1 MPRNGHP
8 TAEAIP
14 HGIDM
19 AGMEDKDPAQAT
31 PNDRDAAVWPALMRR
46 AQEGDQAA
54 YRRLLIAITPYL
66 RAVVSR
72 VSRDPNG
79 IEDTVQDIL
88 MTLHSVRHTYD
99 PDRPFKPWL
108 AGIARYRLLD
118 RMRGQRKIAA
128 REIELTLE
136 HETFAAVEPNTE
148 SGAWDKETIATAMQ
162 ALPHG
167 QRQAIELLKLRE
179 LSLKEA
185 AIVSGMSIAALK
197 VATHRG
203 LKALRRLLA
212 GGESA

>member
-1 MPRNGHP
+1 MVDRDL
-8 TAEAIP
+8 AR
-14 HGIDM
+14 
-19 AGMEDKDPAQAT
+19 AT
-31 PNDRDAAVWPALMRR
+31 PNDRDAAAWPALMRR
-46 AQEGDQAA
+46 AQDGDQKA

-72 VSRDPNG
+72 ISRDPNG

-88 MTLHSVRHTYD
+88 MTLHAVRHTYD

-136 HETFAAVEPNTE
+136 HETFAVAEPNTE
-148 SGAWDKETIATAMQ
+148 SGAWDKGTLASAVQ
-162 ALPHG
+162 ALPQG
-167 QRQAIELLKLRE
+167 QRQAIDLLKLRE

-197 VATHRG
+197 VASHRG
-203 LKALRRLLA
+203 LKNLRRLLT